1 MKSWQIADE
10 PGNLVVPVE
19 NFGTLGAT
27 EVIVYL
33 TPQDTGIELQ
43 VGIVI
48 PAGKTV
54 DAVFALNG
62 TRAGIHRYDVRVDVI
77 GDDADDVDVEV
88 EDFDFSMEYQIND
101 DLGDESILMQIGI
114 LALVVLI
121 IYGAVKMG
129 RNNKSAKF

>member
-1 MKSWQIADE
+1 MRKLLNHS
-10 PGNLVVPVE
+10 
-19 NFGTLGAT
+19 
-27 EVIVYL
+27 IVL
-33 TPQDTGIELQ
+33 KNIVFS
-43 VGIVI
+43 VGILFSMSLQSCSDPVH
-48 PAGKTV
+48 PDSERLCRCYTQQ
-54 DAVFALNG
+54 F
-62 TRAGIHRYDVRVDVI
+62 RADSARVDVI